1 VLSLN
6 IALMSVIYTTIAAL
20 KIDLSMVTGSVGFV
34 PTMGSLHQGHLSLI
48 NLARQNNDCVVV
60 SIFVN
65 PLQFGSGEDYLKYP
79 RDLESDRQVCQ
90 DAGVD
95 FIFAPNVEELY
106 GLGLTTKVLPPE
118 TMTKVLCGRSRIG
131 HFTGVATVV
140 AKLLNIVQPQRLYL
154 GEKDGQQLAIIRHL
168 VRDLNFPTEVVG
180 CPTQR
185 SQSKLTSGLALSSRN
200 QYLNSEQLVIAS
212 SLYQALKLAEAAFQS
227 GEKDSHIL
235 ISLLKS
241 SLSPQIDLEYIEL
254 VDGETL
260 QPVDLVETNSMLAI
274 AGRVGNTRLIDN
286 IVLQFATDVT

>member
-1 VLSLN
+1 MN
-6 IALMSVIYTTIAAL
+6 VIYTTIAAL
-20 KIDLSMVTGSVGFV
+20 KVDLSKITASVGFV
-34 PTMGSLHQGHLSLI
+34 PTMGALHQGHLSLI
-48 NLARQNNDCVVV
+48 NRARQDNGCVVV

-65 PLQFGSGEDYLKYP
+65 PLQFGAGEDYLKYP
-79 RDLESDRQVCQ
+79 RDLESDHQVCE

-95 FIFAPNVEELY
+95 FIFAPSVEELY
-106 GLGLTTKVLPPE
+106 GYGLGVTTKVIPPE
-118 TMTKVLCGRSRIG
+118 SMTSVLCGGSRVG

-140 AKLLNIVQPQRLYL
+140 AKLLNIVQPQRVYL

-168 VRDLNFPTEVVG
+168 VRDLNFATEVVG

-185 SQSKLTSGLALSSRN
+185 SQSQLTSGLALSSRN

-212 SLYQALKLAEAAFQS
+212 SLYQALKLAEEAFQA

-235 ISLLKS
+235 ISVANS
-241 SLSPQIDLEYIEL
+241 QLSPQIDLEYIEL
-254 VDGETL
+254 VDVNTL

>member
-1 VLSLN
+1 MQL
-6 IALMSVIYTTIAAL
+6 YTTIAAL
-20 KIDLSMVTGSVGFV
+20 KLDLSKIAASVGFV
-34 PTMGSLHQGHLSLI
+34 PTMGALHQGHLSLI
-48 NLARQNNDCVVV
+48 NQARQDNGCVVV

-65 PLQFGSGEDYLKYP
+65 PLQFGAGEDYLKYP

-95 FIFAPNVEELY
+95 FIFLPSVEELY
-106 GLGLTTKVLPPE
+106 DFGITTKVLPPDS
-118 TMTKVLCGRSRIG
+118 MTSVLCGRSRVG
-131 HFTGVATVV
+131 HFTGVATIV

-154 GEKDGQQLAIIRHL
+154 GQKDGQQLAIIRQM
-168 VRDLNFPTEVVG
+168 VRDLNFSTEVVA
-180 CPTQR
+180 CPTMR

-200 QYLNSEQLVIAS
+200 QYLNSEQLIIAS
-212 SLYQALKLAEAAFQS
+212 SLYQSLKSAAAAFQT

-235 ISLLKS
+235 ISLVKS

-254 VDGETL
+254 VDVDTL

-286 IVLQFATDVT
+286 IVLQVAD